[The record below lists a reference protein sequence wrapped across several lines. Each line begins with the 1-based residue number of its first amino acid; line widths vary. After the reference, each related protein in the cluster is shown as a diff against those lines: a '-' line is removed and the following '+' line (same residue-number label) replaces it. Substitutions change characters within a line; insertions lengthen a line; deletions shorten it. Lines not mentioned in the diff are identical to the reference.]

1 MPLLKHNPSAAP
13 GPVVLDLT
21 DLGRQ
26 AERLAGSRSGRGRG
40 NPGGGPR
47 GGGRAG
53 GRGGGGGR
61 EAGFAEG
68 RAEGFAAGE
77 DAGREEARAAEAET
91 LAAAAKLWE
100 EAAAGVATTRE
111 GLAQE
116 AESATLKLAV
126 ALAEKVVARHLDTHP
141 EAAVDAL
148 RNALTHVLEPVAAT
162 ARVHPDDLAAAE
174 HATPGLAGTGGGA
187 VRLVA
192 DEAVPRGGCVVE
204 HGAGEIDAR
213 VETKLHRLAGLL
225 LGDEEEPGEDAE
237 PDLPPEEA

>member
-26 AERLAGSRSGRGRG
+26 AERLREQVRAEGEAILEAARAEAAGLG
-40 NPGGGPR
+40 
-47 GGGRAG
+47 AAAEAAA
-53 GRGGGGGR
+53 R

-148 RNALTHVLEPVAAT
+148 RDALTHVLEPVAAT

-174 HATPGLAGTGGGA
+174 HATPGLAGAGGGA
-187 VRLVA
+187 VRVVA

-213 VETKLHRLAGLL
+213 VETKLQRLAGLL